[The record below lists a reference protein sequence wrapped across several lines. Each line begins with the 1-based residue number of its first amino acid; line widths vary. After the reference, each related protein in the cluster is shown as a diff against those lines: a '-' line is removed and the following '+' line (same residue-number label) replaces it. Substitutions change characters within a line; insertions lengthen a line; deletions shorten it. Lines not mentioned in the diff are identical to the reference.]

1 MKQKTKEQLLAENEN
16 LKMKLSLYDG
26 KTSDELKDII
36 EQYVKMKD
44 EENKSL
50 TIRSLV
56 SGFEIANQML
66 LSEINNGKS
75 IDELKKFVELNLTSG
90 KDILLKGGK

>member
-1 MKQKTKEQLLAENEN
+1 MKQISKAQLLSENEK
-16 LKMKLSLYDG
+16 LKMALTSIEG
-26 KTSDELKDII
+26 QTSDGMKEMLEK
-36 EQYVKMKD
+36 YVKMKD
-44 EENKSL
+44 EENKQL
-50 TIRSLV
+50 IIQNLV
-56 SGFEIANQML
+56 RGFEIANQML

>member
-1 MKQKTKEQLLAENEN
+1 MKQKTKEQLLAENEQ

-26 KTSDELKDII
+26 KTSDELKAII
-36 EQYVKMKD
+36 EEYVKMKD